1 MDNIFCSSPPC
12 RTGSCSWRT
21 PEIPLGPV
29 TVLNAFWHWTERK
42 ISEKSLIASF
52 QIIPDHHIRFMS
64 QWGAKSANS
73 RQIDKHASGIA
84 GSWLF
89 SAFLASC
96 LLSLSP
102 VPCIKGG
109 NSLFQPKFTWWPAQL
124 LPSFQDIWGD
134 QLAHEKSH
142 HENWSKNDQKLQ
154 PWKRSFRIQ
163 NCGDAGDA

>member
-73 RQIDKHASGIA
+73 RQIDITCIRDCWELAVLSIFSLAASFRFRRFPASKAAIRSFNHSSPGDLHS
-84 GSWLF
+84 GSWKALNF
-89 SAFLASC
+89 
-96 LLSLSP
+96 
-102 VPCIKGG
+102 
-109 NSLFQPKFTWWPAQL
+109 
-124 LPSFQDIWGD
+124 
-134 QLAHEKSH
+134 
-142 HENWSKNDQKLQ
+142 
-154 PWKRSFRIQ
+154 RSFRIQ
-163 NCGDAGDA
+163 NSGDASDA